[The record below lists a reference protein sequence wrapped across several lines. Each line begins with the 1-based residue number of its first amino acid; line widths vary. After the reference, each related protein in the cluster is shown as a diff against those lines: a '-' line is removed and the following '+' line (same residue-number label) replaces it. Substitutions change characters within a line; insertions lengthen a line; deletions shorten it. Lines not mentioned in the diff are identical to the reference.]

1 MGKFK
6 DELVKLHTLPNLVEV
21 LCNRLTAWRHD
32 LEPTV
37 KVSHFLGLWATIEH
51 QERVGWQ
58 AMLEGMPVQS
68 WEEVQ
73 QRYFAWRKKQQTG
86 KRWLVAIIQ
95 KLWDVAWD
103 LWEHRNSILH
113 DSDMNV
119 AEQQLNLVV
128 TVKYNMGPQ
137 TVTREARQLFRP
149 GLNKLLLLPPA
160 A

>member
-21 LCNRLTAWRHD
+21 LCDCLTAWRHD

-37 KVSHFLGLWATIEH
+37 EESHFLGLWTMIEN
-51 QERVGWQ
+51 QEKVGWQ
-58 AMLEGMPVQS
+58 AMLEGMPVQGR
-68 WEEVQ
+68 EDVQ
-73 QRYFAWRKKQQTG
+73 QRYFVWRKKRQTAG
-86 KRWLVAIIQ
+86 KRWLVAINQ

-113 DSDMNV
+113 ESDRNV
-119 AEQQLNLVV
+119 AEQQLNLEV

-137 TVTREARQLFRP
+137 TITREARQLF
-149 GLNKLLLLPPA
+149 
-160 A
+160 